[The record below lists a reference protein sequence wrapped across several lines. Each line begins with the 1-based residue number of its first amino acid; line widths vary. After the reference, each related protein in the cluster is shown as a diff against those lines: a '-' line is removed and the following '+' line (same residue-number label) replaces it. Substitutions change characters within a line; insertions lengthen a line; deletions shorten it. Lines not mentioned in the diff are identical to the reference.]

1 MREEPFEVRVGDGS
15 LVVCAATD
23 DCGHFPWIERPG
35 AYAARSSSFS
45 RPGFSTPVYAIFTT
59 AHYIWPIGTRLAL
72 VVTAATLALLG
83 LGCGGSDDDE
93 PGASLPSPTATTA
106 PTATGTIF
114 EGGTETVTAPAEI
127 SETALLE
134 RVAVAGHDG
143 YDRVVFQFRN
153 GLPGYRVGYVEPPLR
168 EDGSGNV
175 VNLDGNAFLVV
186 RMEPASGFDL
196 SVPEGELIYTGP
208 RRIPGDGTSVVRE
221 IVRTG
226 DFEAVLTWA
235 VGLDGRVP
243 FRVLTLDDPFRIVV
257 DFAAP

>member
-1 MREEPFEVRVGDGS
+1 M
-15 LVVCAATD
+15 
-23 DCGHFPWIERPG
+23 
-35 AYAARSSSFS
+35 
-45 RPGFSTPVYAIFTT
+45 
-59 AHYIWPIGTRLAL
+59 
-72 VVTAATLALLG
+72 VVTAAILALVG
-83 LGCGGSDDDE
+83 VGCGGDSDDE
-93 PGASLPSPTATTA
+93 PGTSVTSPTATTE
-106 PTATGTIF
+106 PTTTEEAF
-114 EGGTETVTAPAEI
+114 EGGTEPVTAPAEI

-153 GLPGYRVGYVEPPLR
+153 GLPGFLVEYVDPPLR

-175 VNLDGNAFLVV
+175 VDLEGNAFLVV

-208 RRIPGDGTSVVRE
+208 RRIAGEDTTVLRE
-221 IVRTG
+221 VVRTG

-235 VGLDGRVP
+235 IGLDERVP
-243 FRVLTLDDPFRIVV
+243 FRVLTLDDPARIVV